1 MIFNINQV
9 RINPLN
15 FLSYFLNIYLNKI
28 LVVKKHDYSVPKKII
43 KQKAFK
49 LNKFLK
55 YNTKTRRFEYPLIT
69 LKNYTSS
76 PYKLI
81 KNHSYLRENI
91 HCKKNNKKVIFIILF
106 IDKGFRNIE
115 RRKKFKGVSIQPQKK
130 HNLSCI
136 IEFRRAIRE

>member
-9 RINPLN
+9 RIKPLN
-15 FLSYFLNIYLNKI
+15 SLSYFLNIYLNKI
-28 LVVKKHDYSVPKKII
+28 LVVRKYGYSVPKKIK

-76 PYKLI
+76 PDKLI
-81 KNHSYLRENI
+81 KNHSYSRENI
-91 HCKKNNKKVIFIILF
+91 HCKKNNKKVIFIIFF
-106 IDKGFRNIE
+106 IDIGFRNIE

-130 HNLSCI
+130 HNLSCVF
-136 IEFRRAIRE
+136 EFGRAIRE